1 MAQIK
6 EFSVEEK
13 LTSLIKLQKVD
24 IKLDG
29 IKVLKGELPIE
40 VSDLEDEIA
49 GLHSRQNRIEEEING
64 IQQFIADKY
73 TIIKDAQELTNKYE
87 KQSDNV
93 KNNRE
98 FEAINKEMEMQGLEI
113 KLAEKH
119 IKDANIEISEK
130 ALADGFKNVVK
141 NTGLNGRWQILQE
154 APKVI
159 CDTAHN
165 KEGLHYAMSQLL
177 KEQYEQLHM
186 VFGVVSD
193 KDISTILPLLPQDA
207 IYYFC
212 KPNIARGFNAN
223 DLRDVFRSNGFIG
236 ESYSTVLEALSA
248 AKQQATTSD
257 VIYIGGS
264 TFVVGEII

>member
-24 IKLDG
+24 IKMDG
-29 IKVLKGELPIE
+29 IKILKGELPIE

-64 IQQFIADKY
+64 IQQFISDKHG
-73 TIIKDAQELTNKYE
+73 IIKDATELTNKYE

-119 IKDANIEISEK
+119 IKDANEDIAEKGKQLELAKKAVATKETNLKGKKSELEK
-130 ALADGFKNVVK
+130 IIKETEKEETEYKKLEDVARAEVEERLLVSYDRIRNNYRNGLAVVAVDRDSCGGCYNAIPPQK
-141 NTGLNGRWQILQE
+141 QSEVKQRKKIIICENCGRILVDDELN
-154 APKVI
+154 
-159 CDTAHN
+159 
-165 KEGLHYAMSQLL
+165 
-177 KEQYEQLHM
+177 
-186 VFGVVSD
+186 
-193 KDISTILPLLPQDA
+193 DA
-207 IYYFC
+207 VEV
-212 KPNIARGFNAN
+212 K
-223 DLRDVFRSNGFIG
+223 
-236 ESYSTVLEALSA
+236 
-248 AKQQATTSD
+248 
-257 VIYIGGS
+257 
-264 TFVVGEII
+264 